1 MTNQFGMFIHWGIYA
16 QTGIQEQVFAREDW
30 DRARYERLAQ
40 TFCPS
45 DYDPEAWVLL
55 AKPRPCAPPASPDR
69 GCRRAAAWGTF
80 PA

>member
-30 DRARYERLAQ
+30 DRERYERLAQ

-55 AKPRPCAPPASPDR
+55 AK
-69 GCRRAAAWGTF
+69 RAGMKYICFTA
-80 PA
+80 